1 MNLLHEKRRA
11 LGIHCPHKGGGGSS
25 MSMATATTTQNT
37 DRRSVLDD
45 SVMVGDGATSTVN
58 NQSITYAADAEVLN
72 TLAQTMP
79 DAVRA
84 ISQMGATVLRDM
96 GGAVVDLNADS
107 LEQNRR
113 MFDATTQRGA
123 DMVDGVINSMAQGFG
138 LAQQAINKFQPTDN
152 ANADIGKYAMLAAAA
167 VAAAVLLGKSK

>member
-11 LGIHCPHKGGGGSS
+11 IGIHCPHKGGGSS
-25 MSMATATTTQNT
+25 MSMATATSTENT
-37 DRRSVLDD
+37 DRRAVLDD
-45 SVMVGDGATSTVN
+45 SVAVGDGSNSTVN

-107 LEQNRR
+107 LAQNRQAWD
-113 MFDATTQRGA
+113 MTTQRGA
-123 DMVDGVINSMAQGFG
+123 QMVDSVIDSMAQGFG
-138 LAQQAINKFQPTDN
+138 LASKAIDKFQPTDN

>member
-11 LGIHCPHKGGGGSS
+11 LGVHCPHKGGGSS

-37 DRRSVLDD
+37 DRRAVLDD
-45 SVMVGDGATSTVN
+45 SVQVGDGGSSVVN
-58 NQSITYAADAEVLN
+58 NQSVTYAADAEVLN

-84 ISQMGATVLRDM
+84 LSQMGATVLRDV

-107 LEQNRR
+107 LAQNRQ
-113 MFDATTQRGA
+113 MFDATTARGA
-123 DMVDGVINSMAQGFG
+123 AMVDSVIDSMAQGFG
-138 LAQQAINKFQPTDN
+138 LASEAIKKFQPTDN